1 MASTDIER
9 GLLEALEA
17 AAPAHGI
24 DVVDVEVVG
33 SSKAPVVRVRIDHAD
48 ETLPT
53 ITLDEVTAQSDWVN
67 EVIDEKDP
75 FAGSF
80 TLEISSPGMSRPLR
94 RAHDFERFAGE
105 DVSLNTFDR
114 EGRRHYTGRLKGLV
128 DGKVVVECDGEEFSF
143 ALDQIKSCKIK
154 PKFD

>member
-1 MASTDIER
+1 LASTDIER
-9 GLLEALEA
+9 GILEALEA

-75 FAGSF
+75 FSGSY
-80 TLEISSPGMSRPLR
+80 TLEISSPGLSRPLR
-94 RAHDFERFAGE
+94 KAHDFERFAGE

>member
-9 GLLEALEA
+9 GILEALEA

-75 FAGSF
+75 FSGSY
-80 TLEISSPGMSRPLR
+80 TLEISSPGLSRPLR
-94 RAHDFERFAGE
+94 KAHDFERFAGE

>member
-9 GLLEALEA
+9 GILEALEA

-75 FAGSF
+75 FAGSY
-80 TLEISSPGMSRPLR
+80 TLEISSPGLSRPLR
-94 RAHDFERFAGE
+94 KAHDFERFAGE

>member
-9 GLLEALEA
+9 GILEALEA

-75 FAGSF
+75 FSGSY
-80 TLEISSPGMSRPLR
+80 TLEISSPGLSRPLR
-94 RAHDFERFAGE
+94 KAHDFERFAGE

-143 ALDQIKSCKIK
+143 SLDQIKSCKIK

>member
-1 MASTDIER
+1 LASTDIER
-9 GLLEALEA
+9 GILEALEA

-53 ITLDEVTAQSDWVN
+53 ITLDEVTAQSGWVN

-75 FAGSF
+75 FAGSY
-80 TLEISSPGMSRPLR
+80 TLEISSPGLSRPLR
-94 RAHDFERFAGE
+94 KAHDFERFAGE